1 VSTISLALS
10 GGLSVLIAG
19 LFFGVGLPVIY
30 AVAMRA
36 LTIGASSEVGAD
48 GTTTLRP
55 TALGRTLMVLL
66 MAVIIGGVALGIT
79 IIVASGL
86 GKTVS
91 FEHVIPLLV
100 DKKK

>member
-1 VSTISLALS
+1 MNTIQLALKGAS
-10 GGLSVLIAG
+10 QVLLAG
-19 LFFGVGLPVIY
+19 LAFGVGLPVIY
-30 AVAMRA
+30 AVAMRV
-36 LTIGASSEVGAD
+36 LTVGATQETAAD
-48 GTTTLRP
+48 GSTRLHP
-55 TALGRTLMVLL
+55 TALGRTLMLLL

-86 GKTVS
+86 GKVVS